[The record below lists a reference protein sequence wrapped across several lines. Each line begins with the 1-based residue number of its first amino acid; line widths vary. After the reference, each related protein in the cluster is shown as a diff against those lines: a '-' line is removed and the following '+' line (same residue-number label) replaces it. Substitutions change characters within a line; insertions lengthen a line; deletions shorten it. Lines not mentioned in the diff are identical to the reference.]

1 MRRNRGMFVMDFNA
15 IREMPDKEQLSWLA
29 TSM

>member
-1 MRRNRGMFVMDFNA
+1 MRRNRGMFAMDFNA
-15 IREMPDKEQLSWLA
+15 IREVPDKEHVSWLA